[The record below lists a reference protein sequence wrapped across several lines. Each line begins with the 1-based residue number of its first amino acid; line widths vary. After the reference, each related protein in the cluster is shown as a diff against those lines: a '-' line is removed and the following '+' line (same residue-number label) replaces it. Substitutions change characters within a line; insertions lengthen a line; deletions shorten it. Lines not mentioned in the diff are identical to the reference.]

1 MKSTTFFR
9 ILSLLFFYTSAK
21 AQVTEVFIN
30 PTCQKFL
37 GNVSELN
44 RDLYFNIHN
53 ATSDTEM
60 EILMSQYNVNKGR
73 MFWGPFADAKSKTKQ
88 VGNYPFSNSN
98 KVEKA
103 FNVVQNVATAHP
115 RDAFVS
121 GLDAKKAAKWAVEYY
136 THHVNERP
144 AFFEPMNEPFVH
156 AKDFHDGG
164 WDPVK
169 QAKTKKQMAELFAE
183 CGKAFHKAPALAN
196 MKVVGYSS
204 AWPSMELNN
213 FEHWNDNMKMFM
225 DTAGEHMDAFATHL
239 YDGINVEGQDNIRS
253 GSNTEAILDLI
264 EAYSFVKWNKIKP
277 HAITEY
283 GAIEKG
289 YAPEYSDAK
298 SIQTVRSINHI
309 LFSLLD
315 REDRMLISIP
325 FITGKATWHINQKNN
340 YQPYQAVLWRPLNI
354 EKTADPN
361 KPILS
366 DWKFT
371 SRIHFYDLWKD
382 VKGKR
387 VAIHSSN
394 PDIQTQAFL
403 HEKKLQVALSNLDDK
418 EQVIDLHIIN
428 SASKIKKVTTKGLK
442 IFDQEKPI
450 FFTEKNKNT
459 PSSIT
464 LLPHETVILTYE
476 FKSEINF
483 TSKEIVTNTYSKTYL
498 KEIKPNTPID
508 FTFTNTPVGK
518 GHAVLKMGIGRKH
531 GKSKKP
537 EIVINGNKVSVPD
550 NWKGYDQASRD
561 DFFGVIEIPFATS
574 LLQKE
579 TKVSVIFPDE
589 TGKISSLIIQTA
601 INSN

>member
-1 MKSTTFFR
+1 MNPITFLR
-9 ILSLLFFYTSAK
+9 ILFILVFITSAK
-21 AQVTEVFIN
+21 AQVTNVYVN

-37 GNVSELN
+37 GNVSDLN
-44 RDLYFNIHN
+44 RAIYFNIHN
-53 ATSDTEM
+53 STNDADMDS
-60 EILMSQYNVNKGR
+60 LMKQYNVNKGR

-88 VGNYPFSNSN
+88 VGKYPFSNN
-98 KVEKA
+98 RKVKTA
-103 FNVVQNVATAHP
+103 YKVTQNIATAHP

-121 GLDAKKAAKWAVEYY
+121 GMDTKKAAKWAVEYY

-196 MKVVGYSS
+196 IKVVGYSS
-204 AWPSMELNN
+204 AWPSMELKN
-213 FEHWNDNMKMFM
+213 FEHWNNNMKMFM

-264 EAYSFVKWNKIKP
+264 EAYSFIKWNKIKP

-325 FITGKATWHINQKNN
+325 FITGKATWHINEKNN
-340 YQPYQAVLWRPLNI
+340 YQPYQAVLWRPLSI
-354 EKTADPN
+354 KKTSDPN
-361 KPILS
+361 KPLLS

-387 VAIHSSN
+387 VDIHSSN

-403 HEKKLQVALSNLDDK
+403 HEKMLYVALSNLDEK
-418 EQVIDLHIIN
+418 EQSIELQLDSTV
-428 SASKIKKVTTKGLK
+428 SKIKKVTTKGLK
-442 IFDQEKPI
+442 IFDHDEPV
-450 FFTEKNKNT
+450 FYTEKSKEAPNN
-459 PSSIT
+459 IT
-464 LLPHETVILTYE
+464 LLPHETVILAYE
-476 FKSEINF
+476 FESKINF
-483 TSKEIVTNTYSKTYL
+483 TSKKKVINTYSKTYL
-498 KEIKPNTPID
+498 EEIKANTPID
-508 FTFTNTPVGK
+508 FTFSNTPVGK
-518 GHAVLKMGIGRKH
+518 GQATLKMGIGRKH
-531 GKSKKP
+531 DKSKKP
-537 EIVINGNKVSVPD
+537 TVYINDTKVKVPD

-574 LLQKE
+574 LLKKE
-579 TKVSVIFPDE
+579 TKVSITFPDE
-589 TGKISSLIIQTA
+589 TGKISSVIIQTA
-601 INSN
+601 LND